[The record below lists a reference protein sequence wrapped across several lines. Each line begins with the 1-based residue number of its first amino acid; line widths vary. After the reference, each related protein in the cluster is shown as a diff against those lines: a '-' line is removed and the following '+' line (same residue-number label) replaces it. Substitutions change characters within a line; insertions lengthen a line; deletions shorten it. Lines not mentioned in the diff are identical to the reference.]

1 MELFFEIHKDLP
13 REGPGD
19 SDSTRRAFRKLA
31 ALPDEPA
38 ILDVGCGPG
47 AQTMDLAALTDG
59 IIYAV
64 DTHQPFLDHLQQ
76 KVIDQGQ
83 TRRIKVLNQSMK
95 DLNFSP
101 ASFDLIWSEGAI
113 YIMGFEAGLRA
124 WKHLLKPNGYIA
136 VTELSWLKP
145 DAPQEIQAYWNKE
158 YPAMKT
164 LEENLNIIHDCG
176 FYLIDYFVLPDTS
189 WTEEYYQPM
198 QKRVTILREQYQRDP
213 EKLAQLDEAL
223 EEYELF
229 KQYSVWYG
237 YVFYIMQS
245 KI

>member
-19 SDSTRRAFRKLA
+19 SESTRRAFRKLA

-47 AQTMDLAALTDG
+47 AQTMDLAAISDG
-59 IIYAV
+59 SIYAV
-64 DTHQPFLDHLQQ
+64 DTHQPFLDNLQQ
-76 KVIDQGQ
+76 KAIDQGQ
-83 TRRIKVLNQSMK
+83 AHRIKILNQSMK
-95 DLNFSP
+95 DLKFLP

-124 WKHLLKPNGYIA
+124 WKSLLKPNGFIV
-136 VTELSWLKP
+136 VTELSWQKA
-145 DAPQEIQAYWNKE
+145 DAPQEIQTYWNKE

-164 LEENLNIIHDCG
+164 LEANLNIIHDCG
-176 FYLIDYFVLPDTS
+176 FYLIDYFVLPESS

-198 QKRVTILREQYQRDP
+198 QVRVSMLREQYQDNL

-223 EEYELF
+223 KEYDLF
-229 KQYSVWYG
+229 LKYSEWYG

-245 KI
+245 KN

>member
-31 ALPDEPA
+31 ALPDEPI

-47 AQTMDLAALTDG
+47 AQTMDLAAITDG
-59 IIYAV
+59 IIHAV

-76 KVIDQGQ
+76 MVIDQGQ
-83 TRRIKVLNQSMK
+83 AHRIKVHNQSMK
-95 DLNFSP
+95 DLKFPP
-101 ASFDLIWSEGAI
+101 ASFDLVWSEGAI
-113 YIMGFEAGLRA
+113 YIMGFEAGLHA
-124 WKHLLKPNGYIA
+124 WKTLLKKNGFIV
-136 VTELSWLKP
+136 VTELSWQKA
-145 DAPQEIQAYWNKE
+145 DAPQEIQTYWNKE

-164 LEENLNIIHDCG
+164 LEQNLNIIHDCG

-198 QKRVTILREQYQRDP
+198 QARVTMLRDQYRDDS

-223 EEYELF
+223 EEYDLF
-229 KQYSVWYG
+229 LKYSEWYG

-245 KI
+245 KN

>member
-31 ALPDEPA
+31 ALPDEPT

-59 IIYAV
+59 IIHAV

-229 KQYSVWYG
+229 KKYSVWYG